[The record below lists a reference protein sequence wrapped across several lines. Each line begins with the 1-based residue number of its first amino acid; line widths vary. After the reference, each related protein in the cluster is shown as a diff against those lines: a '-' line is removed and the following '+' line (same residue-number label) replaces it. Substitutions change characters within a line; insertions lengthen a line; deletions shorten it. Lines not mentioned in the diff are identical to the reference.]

1 MDKIQPITGTKIKF
15 FKALH
20 FEEVEELVNK
30 WIEENGSRYQY
41 IYDVQYNHNMVL
53 EEQDAIYEHTLYG
66 HKVSV
71 MIVYGIK

>member
-41 IYDVQYNHNMVL
+41 IYDIQYNHNMAL
-53 EEQDAIYEHTLYG
+53 EEQDDIYEHTLYG
-66 HKVSV
+66 HNVSV

>member
-1 MDKIQPITGTKIKF
+1 MDKNQPITGTKIKF
-15 FKALH
+15 FTATDFK
-20 FEEVEELVNK
+20 EVEEMVNR
-30 WIEENGSRYQY
+30 WIEENGSRYKY
-41 IYDVQYNHNMVL
+41 IYDIQYNHNMVL

>member
-15 FKALH
+15 FKAFD
-20 FEEVEELVNK
+20 FEEVEELVNN
-30 WIEENGSRYQY
+30 WIEENGNRYQY
-41 IYDVQYNHNMVL
+41 IYDIQYNHNMVL

-66 HKVSV
+66 HNVSV